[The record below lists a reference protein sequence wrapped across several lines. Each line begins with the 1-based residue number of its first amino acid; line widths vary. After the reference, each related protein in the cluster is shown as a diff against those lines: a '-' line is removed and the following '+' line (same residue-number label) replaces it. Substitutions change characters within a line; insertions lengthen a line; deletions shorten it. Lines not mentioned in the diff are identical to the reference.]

1 MSVIAVAASGGRDS
15 AALLH
20 CTLRMAQPL
29 GVQVIALHVHHGLQ
43 PEADAWCTQ
52 VRNQARRWGAGF
64 DYRRLSSQ
72 PQPGDSIEAWARRE
86 RYAALA
92 EMALAQGVSMVLL
105 AHHRLDQAETWL
117 LQALRGGGP
126 AGLSA
131 MPLMAQRHGL
141 HWARPWLNQP
151 RTAIDAYVL
160 RHRLRVVHDASNV
173 DARHAR
179 SRLRTQVWP
188 VLLHAFPEAETTLA
202 QSSRRAQEAAAL
214 ATEIG
219 QIDMAACTVD
229 RSLQIPAWLALSTA
243 RRSNVLR
250 CWLSVLG
257 ADAIPESLVQRLM
270 AEVPNLRSARFPLP
284 GGELALYRGVL
295 RRVEPTVTQHKAPVS
310 ATIQLAIP
318 GVSPL
323 PGWQGDLVVQ
333 PCCEGGA
340 SATTLQHLRLA
351 SRQGS
356 EQFQRSQRSF
366 PRSLKKQWQAAA
378 VPAWQR
384 DGPLLYTADGK
395 LLFVPSLGI
404 DARCWAAPGEPQFSL
419 HWQPSH

>member
-1 MSVIAVAASGGRDS
+1 
-15 AALLH
+15 
-20 CTLRMAQPL
+20 
-29 GVQVIALHVHHGLQ
+29 
-43 PEADAWCTQ
+43 
-52 VRNQARRWGAGF
+52 
-64 DYRRLSSQ
+64 
-72 PQPGDSIEAWARRE
+72 
-86 RYAALA
+86 
-92 EMALAQGVSMVLL
+92 
-105 AHHRLDQAETWL
+105 
-117 LQALRGGGP
+117 
-126 AGLSA
+126 
-131 MPLMAQRHGL
+131 
-141 HWARPWLNQP
+141 
-151 RTAIDAYVL
+151 
-160 RHRLRVVHDASNV
+160 
-173 DARHAR
+173 
-179 SRLRTQVWP
+179 
-188 VLLHAFPEAETTLA
+188 
-202 QSSRRAQEAAAL
+202 
-214 ATEIG
+214 
-219 QIDMAACTVD
+219 
-229 RSLQIPAWLALSTA
+229 
-243 RRSNVLR
+243 
-250 CWLSVLG
+250 VLG
-257 ADAIPESLVQRLM
+257 ADAIPETLVQRLM
-270 AEVPNLRSARFPLP
+270 AEVPDLRSARFPVP